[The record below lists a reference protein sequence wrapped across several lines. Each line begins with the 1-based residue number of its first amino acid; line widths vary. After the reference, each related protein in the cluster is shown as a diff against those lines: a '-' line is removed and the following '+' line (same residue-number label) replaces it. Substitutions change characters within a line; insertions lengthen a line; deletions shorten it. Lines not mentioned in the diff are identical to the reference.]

1 MSSLKL
7 ALVGT
12 LGTALSVTGLS
23 LGLAPAPAQAVG
35 GVFISE
41 FHYDNDGDDV
51 GEFVE
56 VTAPAGTDLSAY
68 SIARYSGDLVY
79 TTPAPSN
86 TLTGTAIDQADG
98 WGTGVVNYPLGGL
111 QNGGSDGI
119 ALIHSGTTVVEFF
132 SYEGSITATNGP
144 AAGRTATAISVS
156 EGSSTPAGQ
165 SLQRQVN
172 GTWAG
177 PAANTKGAPN
187 GYDDAGTGELSATNE
202 PDVDVTVDETMAT
215 IVLNATG
222 GTPPYAW
229 STEQRPPRRCD
240 LVARGRDHRHADRD
254 RRVRDHRDG
263 DRRRRRDRQRHVHAH
278 RERARS
284 RDPHRNDPGRR

>member
-68 SIARYSGDLVY
+68 SIARYSGGLVY

-187 GYDDAGTGELSATNE
+187 GYDDAGTGELSASNE
-202 PDVDVTVDETMAT
+202 PDVD
-215 IVLNATG
+215 
-222 GTPPYAW
+222 
-229 STEQRPPRRCD
+229 
-240 LVARGRDHRHADRD
+240 RD
-254 RRVRDHRDG
+254 RRRDDDDHRPQR
-263 DRRRRRDRQRHVHAH
+263 DRRHPAVHVVDQQRPARRCHPSHPV
-278 RERARS
+278 ARS
-284 RDPHRNDPGRR
+284 PALRPRPASSRSPRR